1 MMDNIKASLQIC
13 MPKFTNGEIEMKKAL
28 VFALAVSLALGTVTP
43 AFAVEGDEPTVY
55 EEPTD
60 DFGDLD
66 EVTDEETDEASDDAT
81 EYVADD
87 ATDEVEETT
96 EENGEELP
104 ALPPAIGKI
113 GYITAYE
120 NNQLTVASL
129 SDEEDI
135 IVLNLSEATVVVDAE
150 TGLPAAIADRDSDRV
165 KVYHA
170 VFTTMSIPPQSP
182 ALVVAINL
190 PENAGSPHYHVIEAI
205 EVNEESASITVDN
218 GSLIITLDSETP
230 LTPYLTRQMV
240 TIDTLNVG
248 DTLLFWYEV
257 VLTSYPGQTTATRA
271 MWLSAAPAD
280 ESDIEVADDATDE
293 YIDIVTLPGDISDMD
308 LPESAVTLPLPIE
321 PLPLPIEPYDEYVGI
336 EPISIA
342 VAGTGIMR
350 DGIEFFPVRALAV
363 EAGFTVT
370 WDSSTRSA
378 ILTSDTIII
387 SVADNA
393 TTFTVD
399 GASYTLPAAVVIID
413 GVMYA
418 PYAFFAHL
426 A

>member
-1 MMDNIKASLQIC
+1 
-13 MPKFTNGEIEMKKAL
+13 MKKAL
-28 VFALAVSLALGTVTP
+28 ILALSAALALGTVTP
-43 AFAVEGDEPTVY
+43 VFAIEGDEPTGSGY

-60 DFGDLD
+60 NFGDLD
-66 EVTDEETDEASDDAT
+66 EATDEASDEATDDAT
-81 EYVADD
+81 DVEADD
-87 ATDEVEETT
+87 ATEEATDEANDDAADEAT
-96 EENGEELP
+96 EESDEAVP
-104 ALPPAIGKI
+104 ALPATIGKV

-120 NNQLTVASL
+120 DNQLTVASL

-135 IVLNLSEATVVVDAE
+135 IVLNLSEATVIIDAE

-190 PENAGSPHYHVIEAI
+190 PEYAASPHYHVIEAI
-205 EVNEESASITVDN
+205 EVDEESAKITVDN
-218 GSLIITLDSETP
+218 GGLIITLDSETP

-257 VLTSYPGQTTATRA
+257 VATSYPGQTTATRA
-271 MWLSAAPAD
+271 IWLSAAPAD
-280 ESDIEVADDATDE
+280 DSDIEVADDEDD
-293 YIDIVTLPGDISDMD
+293 YIDVVTLPGDISDMD
-308 LPESAVTLPLPIE
+308 LPESAATLPMPLE
-321 PLPLPIEPYDEYVGI
+321 PVPVEPYDEYIAV

-350 DGIEFFPVRALAV
+350 DGVEFFPVRALAV
-363 EAGFTVT
+363 EAGFEVS
-370 WDSSTRSA
+370 WESATRSA
-378 ILTSDTIII
+378 ILTSGSTTILISDT
-387 SVADNA
+387 A
-393 TTFTVD
+393 TAFVVD
-399 GASYTLPAAVVIID
+399 GAAYTLPAAVVIID